1 MMAVNHWLRLY
12 IEWPYNKTKMST
24 IKTALR
30 IRPFLPSELAQHYR
44 NTKLS
49 LNLERKEVAVKD

>member
-1 MMAVNHWLRLY
+1 
-12 IEWPYNKTKMST
+12 MST

-49 LNLERKEVAVKD
+49 LNLERKEVVVRD